1 MKNKIVVIDKFSKI
15 IWSQFLKKISLFIFL
30 SIWITGKCNCSDFSL
45 ASNTIDTTIQNSS
58 LRVLKINPFQLFL
71 GELPVSWEVFRSSKK
86 STQFQIGILIP
97 YLRTLPSGVSA
108 DLQDFISYRTM
119 PYLSYGISS
128 KVELRKYGKKRYF
141 ALQGMLKYSAYSN
154 ITVTIWDSDATYESF
169 DQVESK
175 KSIILGLGF
184 MIGKQT
190 YEKSIVIDRYWGFG
204 LRLRNLDGNISQRN
218 YPSPRGRIEM
228 NKPFSSSS
236 FYPFLNLGVRI
247 GYTFHNAQK
256 HQN

>member
-1 MKNKIVVIDKFSKI
+1 MKNKVVVIEKFSI
-15 IWSQFLKKISLFIFL
+15 ITWSQFVKKVSLFILLF
-30 SIWITGKCNCSDFSL
+30 IWITGKCNCSDFSF

-58 LRVLKINPFQLFL
+58 LRVLKINPIQFAL
-71 GELPVSWEVFRSSKK
+71 GEIPVSWEVFSSSKK

-97 YLRTLPSGVSA
+97 FLRTLPSGVSA
-108 DLQDFISYRTM
+108 DLQTVSDLISYRNL

-154 ITVTIWDSDATYESF
+154 RTFTTWDSDATYESF

-175 KSIILGLGF
+175 TSIILGLGF

-190 YEKSIVIDRYWGFG
+190 YKKSIVTDRYWGFG
-204 LRLRNLDGNISQRN
+204 LRLRNLDGSVSQRN
-218 YPSPRGRIEM
+218 YPSPRGSIEI
-228 NKPFSSSS
+228 NKPFSSTSV
-236 FYPFLNLGVRI
+236 YPFLNFGIRF
-247 GYTFHNAQK
+247 GKTFHKA
-256 HQN
+256 